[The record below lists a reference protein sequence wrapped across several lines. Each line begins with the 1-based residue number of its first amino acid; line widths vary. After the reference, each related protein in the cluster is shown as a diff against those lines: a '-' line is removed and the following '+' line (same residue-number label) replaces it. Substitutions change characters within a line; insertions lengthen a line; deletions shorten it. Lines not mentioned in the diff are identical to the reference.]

1 MGMGSGGWS
10 GGFGSHHM
18 PPDAREL
25 ARGERFDGA
34 IVRRALAAF
43 RPYVWACVGIVAL
56 LLITSVLGVLPPL
69 LTRQIIDRGIL
80 AHDFPFVLHYTL
92 VILGIAVVSGL
103 LGVAQNYLSN
113 LVGQQVMADFRQ
125 RLFEHLHAQ
134 PLRFFTTTRS
144 GELVSRVTND
154 VGAIQTVVTTT
165 LISLISNVL
174 IITTTVGVMFAANW
188 RLTLLALVVVPAFVA
203 PTQRVGRARQDLQR
217 RIQQNLAGMTAQLT
231 ETLGIS
237 GALLVKAFAGERREA
252 ERFAGRNVELRD
264 LQVRQGLAG
273 RWLFMWIGLFSAVG
287 PALLYGY
294 GGWLLI
300 HHRIQLGTIVAFVAL
315 IGRLYGPLGQLV
327 QLHVNV
333 LTSVALFRR
342 IFALLDREPEVRDGP
357 TVLVPQAVRGGLAF
371 EGVVFRYE
379 EGGESVLHGVDLEVP
394 PGRLVALVGP
404 SGAGKTTLMHLVPR
418 FYDPSAGRVTLDGA
432 DLRRFQLA
440 SLRSQTGLV
449 PQEPFL
455 LHDTVRANLL
465 YARPDASA
473 SELEAACQAAQIH
486 DVITALPQGYD
497 TLVGERGYRLSGGEK
512 QRLAIARV
520 LLRAPRIVLLD
531 EATSS
536 LDTLA
541 ERQVQA
547 ALEHLLDGR
556 TALVIA
562 HRLSTVLAADQI
574 VVLRDGRIEA
584 VGRHHE
590 LLAVGGLYARLY
602 REQFNTGSQAEA
614 VALAGD

>member
-1 MGMGSGGWS
+1 
-10 GGFGSHHM
+10 M
-18 PPDAREL
+18 PPEAREL
-25 ARGERFDGA
+25 ARGERFDRD
-34 IVRRALAAF
+34 IVRRALGSF
-43 RPYVWACVGIVAL
+43 RPYLGACAGIVVL
-56 LLITSVLGVLPPL
+56 LGITSVLGVLPPL

-80 AHDFPFVLHYTL
+80 AHDFPFVLRYTL
-92 VILGIAVVSGL
+92 IVLGVAAASGL

-113 LVGQQVMADFRQ
+113 LVGQRVMADFRQ
-125 RLFEHLHAQ
+125 RLFEHLHTQ

-165 LISLISNVL
+165 LVSLISNVL
-174 IITTTVGVMFAANW
+174 IIATTVGVMFAANW

-203 PTQRVGRARQDLQR
+203 PTQRVGRVRQDLQR
-217 RIQQNLAGMTAQLT
+217 RIQQNLAGMTGQLA

-237 GALLVKAFAGERREA
+237 GVLLVKAFAGEEREA
-252 ERFAGRNVELRD
+252 ARFAARNAELRD

-294 GGWLLI
+294 GGWLFI
-300 HHRIQLGTIVAFVAL
+300 QHRIQLGTIVAFVAL

-342 IFALLDREPEVRDGP
+342 IFGLLDREPEVRDGP
-357 TVLVPQAVRGGLAF
+357 TVLAPQAVRGAVAF

-379 EGGESVLHGVDLEVP
+379 DEGEPVLRGVDLAVP

-418 FYDPSAGRVTLDGA
+418 FYDPTAGRVTLDGA
-432 DLRRFQLA
+432 DLRDLRLA

-455 LHDTVRANLL
+455 LHDTVRANLV
-465 YARPDASA
+465 YARPEASDA
-473 SELEAACQAAQIH
+473 ELEAACRAAQIH
-486 DVITALPQGYD
+486 EVIAALPQGYE

-574 VVLRDGRIEA
+574 VVMRDGCIEA

-590 LLAVGGLYARLY
+590 LLAAGGLYARLY
-602 REQFNTGSQAEA
+602 REQFETAPPRA
-614 VALAGD
+614 AALAGD

>member
-1 MGMGSGGWS
+1 MGMGSGWS

-25 ARGERFDGA
+25 ARGERLDGG

-43 RPYVWACVGIVAL
+43 RPYLFACAGVVAL
-56 LLITSVLGVLPPL
+56 LVVTSVLGVLPPL

-92 VILGIAVVSGL
+92 LILGVGAVSGL

-125 RLFEHLHAQ
+125 RLFEHLHTQ

-144 GELVSRVTND
+144 GELVSRVVND

-165 LISLISNVL
+165 LVSLISNVL
-174 IITTTVGVMFAANW
+174 IIATTVGVMFAANW
-188 RLTLLALVVVPAFVA
+188 RLTVLALVVVPAFVA
-203 PTQRVGRARQDLQR
+203 PTQRVGRVRQELQR
-217 RIQQNLAGMTAQLT
+217 RIQQNLAGMTGQLA

-252 ERFAGRNVELRD
+252 ERFAARNVELRD

-273 RWLFMWIGLFSAVG
+273 RWLFMWIGLFTAVG

-294 GGWLLI
+294 GGWLFI

-342 IFALLDREPEVRDGP
+342 IFGVLDRESEVRDGV
-357 TVLVPQAVRGGLAF
+357 TVLVPEAVLGWVAF
-371 EGVVFRYE
+371 ERVVFRYE
-379 EGGESVLHGVDLEVP
+379 AGGDPVLRGVDLEVP
-394 PGRLVALVGP
+394 SGRLVALVGP

-418 FYDPSAGRVTLDGA
+418 FYDPSGGRVTLDGA
-432 DLRRFQLA
+432 DLRGLRLA
-440 SLRSQTGLV
+440 SLRAQTGLV

-455 LHDTVRANLL
+455 LHDTVRTNLL
-465 YARPDASA
+465 YARPDASEA
-473 SELEAACQAAQIH
+473 DLEAACRAAQIH
-486 DVITALPQGYD
+486 EVILALPQGYD

-541 ERQVQA
+541 ERQVQS

-574 VVLRDGRIEA
+574 VVLRDGRVEA
-584 VGRHHE
+584 VGRHRE
-590 LLAVGGLYARLY
+590 LLAAGGLYAQLY
-602 REQFNTGSQAEA
+602 REQFDVQPQPQG
-614 VALAGD
+614 VALTGD

>member
-1 MGMGSGGWS
+1 MGMGSGWS

-25 ARGERFDGA
+25 ARGERLDGS

-43 RPYVWACVGIVAL
+43 RPYLWPCAGVVAL
-56 LLITSVLGVLPPL
+56 LVVTSVLGVLPPL

-80 AHDFPFVLHYTL
+80 ARDFPLVLRYTL
-92 VILGIAVVSGL
+92 LILGVGAVSGL

-125 RLFEHLHAQ
+125 RLFEHLHTQ

-144 GELVSRVTND
+144 GELVSRVVND

-165 LISLISNVL
+165 LVSLISNVL
-174 IITTTVGVMFAANW
+174 IIATTVGVMFAANW
-188 RLTLLALVVVPAFVA
+188 RLTVLALVVVPAFVA
-203 PTQRVGRARQDLQR
+203 PTQRVGRVRQELQR
-217 RIQQNLAGMTAQLT
+217 RIQQNLAGMTGQLA

-252 ERFAGRNVELRD
+252 ERFAARNVELRD

-273 RWLFMWIGLFSAVG
+273 RWLFMWIGLFTAVG

-294 GGWLLI
+294 GGWLFI

-342 IFALLDREPEVRDGP
+342 IFGVLDRESEVRDGV
-357 TVLVPQAVRGGLAF
+357 TVLVPAAVLGWVAF
-371 EGVVFRYE
+371 ERVVFRYE
-379 EGGESVLHGVDLEVP
+379 SGGEPVLRGVDLEVP
-394 PGRLVALVGP
+394 SGRLVALVGP

-418 FYDPSAGRVTLDGA
+418 FYDPSGGRVTLDGA
-432 DLRRFQLA
+432 DLRGLRLA
-440 SLRSQTGLV
+440 SLRAQTGLV

-455 LHDTVRANLL
+455 LHDTVRTNLL
-465 YARPDASA
+465 YARPDASEA
-473 SELEAACQAAQIH
+473 DLEAACRAAQIH
-486 DVITALPQGYD
+486 EVILALPQGYD

-541 ERQVQA
+541 ERQVQS

-574 VVLRDGRIEA
+574 VVLRDGRVEA
-584 VGRHHE
+584 VGRHRE
-590 LLAVGGLYARLY
+590 LLAAGGLYAQLY
-602 REQFNTGSQAEA
+602 REQFDVQPPAQAAALTG
-614 VALAGD
+614 D